1 MRYDLFMTNEKPLT
15 KSELLAALKEAGVAT
30 QDDLQRLGARLDN
43 GIRAVDSRLNNVQ
56 KNMVTQAQ
64 FKKRLDSVEAKMV
77 KMERSL
83 KRRMGKHKTEIMTAV
98 SKLATSTPTQE
109 DFDDLQARVDKY
121 HPLS

>member
-1 MRYDLFMTNEKPLT
+1 LPLDLRTPIRYDLLMTNEKPLT

-30 QDDLQRLGARLDN
+30 QDDLQKLGARLDN
-43 GIRAVDSRLNNVQ
+43 GIRAVDSRLNNIQ

-64 FKKRLDSVEAKMV
+64 FKKRLDGVEAKMA

-98 SKLATSTPTQE
+98 SKLATSITFVHSE
-109 DFDDLQARVDKY
+109 
-121 HPLS
+121 